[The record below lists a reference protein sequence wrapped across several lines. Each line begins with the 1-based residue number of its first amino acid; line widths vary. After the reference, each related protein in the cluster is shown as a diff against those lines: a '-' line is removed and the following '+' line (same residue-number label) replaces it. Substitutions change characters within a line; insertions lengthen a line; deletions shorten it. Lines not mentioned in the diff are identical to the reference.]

1 MEEKSHGEKIEVF
14 QENGDSTGRDFVQG
28 CIEVQVIQLRRPRRK
43 PKTTWISIVKK
54 NLNEMNL
61 SCLEAENLAIENNDW
76 VRIIKRYFDIWL
88 TFRNFCNI

>member
-14 QENGDSTGRDFVQG
+14 QENGESTGRDFVQG

-54 NLNEMNL
+54 
-61 SCLEAENLAIENNDW
+61 
-76 VRIIKRYFDIWL
+76 
-88 TFRNFCNI
+88 T